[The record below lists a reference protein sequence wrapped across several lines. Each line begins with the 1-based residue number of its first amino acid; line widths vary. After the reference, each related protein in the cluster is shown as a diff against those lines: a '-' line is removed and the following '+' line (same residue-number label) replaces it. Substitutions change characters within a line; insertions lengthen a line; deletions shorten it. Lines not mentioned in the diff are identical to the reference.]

1 MNTTYRPTLTD
12 ALAAVR
18 GSQWSGSTWDGL
30 KLSRIV
36 AYALGSGDTISRRTF
51 ETLGPAMMEP
61 GKKKSGSL
69 WLPARYAEELA
80 GATQALPV
88 SEPGIQTASGWG
100 LMSGTHPDG
109 RFFARA
115 WKGDGKGDNP
125 TFNVTRARSEVLAR
139 LDAALQARIWVEAQ
153 RKVDDKRT
161 QAAAA

>member
-1 MNTTYRPTLTD
+1 MNAPHRPTLSD

-18 GSQWSGSTWDGL
+18 GLEWSGSTWDGL

-36 AYALGSGDTISRRTF
+36 AYALGAGDTVSRRTF
-51 ETLGPAMMEP
+51 EALGPTMMEP
-61 GKKKSGSL
+61 GKKRSGSL
-69 WLPARYAEELA
+69 WLPTRYAEELA

-88 SEPGIQTASGWG
+88 SDPGIPTASGWG

-125 TFNVTRARSEVLAR
+125 TFNVTKARSEVLAR
-139 LDAALQARIWVEAQ
+139 LDAALQAKIWAEDQ
-153 RKVDDKRT
+153 RSSASGQKKV
-161 QAAAA
+161 AA